1 MRKTSK
7 YTKLKPTKGKKM
19 KKTIKLA
26 AALALAMGVAA
37 PAVAQETV
45 TYSGWLGTFDKNADL
60 VQRLKDKFK
69 AETGAEL
76 RIVDTQFGKA
86 LNQATVTTLAGN
98 PADAIHLIAGWVPA
112 VQKIGGLEPLDGYFT
127 KEQLA
132 TIPQALRDSV
142 SVDGKLYALP
152 WVPGPIH
159 PHFNRNLMI
168 EAGLDP
174 ENPPQTWPEFKEAIM
189 KICALP
195 DKNGAKVYGI
205 ALRTNQ
211 SPNSAQ
217 WAIPILFGH
226 GGDIQKDGKVEINTP
241 ENAAAYKWIQDIT
254 QAGCSPVGHG
264 FSESRNTF
272 AQGNAGFILEG
283 PWGRGLTENMSGG
296 KLKVAPDGDVWVME
310 MPKAPDG
317 TRRTIGNPHEIT
329 ISALSKNKK
338 LTAKL
343 LEIMIFDNAT
353 TDLYYDVNG
362 QLPTGSLPLLKQ
374 GAVGSDAYSQIFV
387 NSLGYTHDNP
397 WKSPQFNAVM
407 SQIAP
412 QMQKIVAGGD
422 IDKALA
428 AADKSIKRLLS
439 RN

>member
-1 MRKTSK
+1 MRITRKR
-7 YTKLKPTKGKKM
+7 TKANTTTPKEGKSMRNINKF
-19 KKTIKLA
+19 KIA
-26 AALALAMGVAA
+26 AALALTIGFAA

-112 VQKIGGLEPLDGYFT
+112 VQKIGGLEPLDDYFT

-174 ENPPQTWPEFKEAIM
+174 ENPPQTWPEFKDAIM

-226 GGDIQKDGKVEINTP
+226 GGDIQKDGTVEITRP
-241 ENAAAYKWIQDIT
+241 KMQLHI
-254 QAGCSPVGHG
+254 SG
-264 FSESRNTF
+264 F
-272 AQGNAGFILEG
+272 
-283 PWGRGLTENMSGG
+283 
-296 KLKVAPDGDVWVME
+296 
-310 MPKAPDG
+310 
-317 TRRTIGNPHEIT
+317 
-329 ISALSKNKK
+329 
-338 LTAKL
+338 
-343 LEIMIFDNAT
+343 
-353 TDLYYDVNG
+353 
-362 QLPTGSLPLLKQ
+362 
-374 GAVGSDAYSQIFV
+374 
-387 NSLGYTHDNP
+387 
-397 WKSPQFNAVM
+397 
-407 SQIAP
+407 
-412 QMQKIVAGGD
+412 KI
-422 IDKALA
+422 
-428 AADKSIKRLLS
+428 
-439 RN
+439 